1 MVLSVFILR
10 CFQQLTIMEKGGNMK
25 RERWFGGFCVLFSV
39 AAVLCLIGGVGVKV
53 HAAEELSSC
62 AGDKQI
68 NKEIS
73 PEAQLV
79 SLGCF
84 FKKWEGVNTLHFKVS
99 LKNVSDKPQ
108 RFRVNIFLDNGKAVG
123 GLLPRKTKKGLV
135 KPEQTVSFV
144 YPVKNMP
151 SKPKSMDIRITTMGK

>member
-1 MVLSVFILR
+1 
-10 CFQQLTIMEKGGNMK
+10 MK
-25 RERWFGGFCVLFSV
+25 RENRFGSFCVLLLI
-39 AAVLCLIGGVGVKV
+39 AAVFCLWGGVGVKA
-53 HAAEELSSC
+53 HAAQEISAC
-62 AGDKQI
+62 AADKQI

-79 SLGCF
+79 TLGCF

-99 LKNVSDKPQ
+99 LKNVSDIPQ

-135 KPEQTVSFV
+135 KPGKTVSFV
-144 YPVKNMP
+144 YPVKNML
-151 SKPKSMDIRITTMGK
+151 SNPKSIDIRITTMGK

>member
-1 MVLSVFILR
+1 
-10 CFQQLTIMEKGGNMK
+10 MK
-25 RERWFGGFCVLFSV
+25 RENRFGSFCVLFLV
-39 AAVLCLIGGVGVKV
+39 AAVLCLWGGVGVKA
-53 HAAEELSSC
+53 HAAQEISAC
-62 AGDKQI
+62 AADKQI

-79 SLGCF
+79 TLGCF

-108 RFRVNIFLDNGKAVG
+108 RFRVNIFLDNGKGVG
-123 GLLPRKTKKGLV
+123 GLIPRKTKKGLV
-135 KPEQTVSFV
+135 QPGKTATFV

-151 SKPKSMDIRITTMGK
+151 SKAGSIDIRITTMGK

>member
-1 MVLSVFILR
+1 
-10 CFQQLTIMEKGGNMK
+10 MK
-25 RERWFGGFCVLFSV
+25 REKRFGSFCILFLV
-39 AAVLCLIGGVGVKV
+39 AAVLCLWGGVAVKAN
-53 HAAEELSSC
+53 AADEMSPC
-62 AGDKQI
+62 ADDKQI

-79 SLGCF
+79 SMECF

-123 GLLPRKTKKGLV
+123 GLIPRKTKKGLV
-135 KPEQTVSFV
+135 QPDQTVSFV
-144 YPVKNMP
+144 YPIKDMTA
-151 SKPKSMDIRITTMGK
+151 KAKSIDLKITTMGQ